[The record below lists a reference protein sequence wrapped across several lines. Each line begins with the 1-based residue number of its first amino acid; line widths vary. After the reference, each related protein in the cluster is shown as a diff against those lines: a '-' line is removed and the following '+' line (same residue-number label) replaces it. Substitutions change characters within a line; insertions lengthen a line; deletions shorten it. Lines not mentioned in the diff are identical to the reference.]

1 MRYPN
6 KYKRLYPIV
15 EGIGVT
21 TDLLKVELHC
31 HNVYSNSRNQSD
43 RIPFDCGVT
52 LEQLLD
58 SAIKEKIDVLF
69 VTNHNT
75 LKGYHEILDY
85 QQNHRKYYGIRIYPA
100 EEITVDNGGHVLA
113 YGITKTITPGMTL
126 EETLDEIKRQNA
138 VSCAAHPFAVSN
150 GIRGKAN
157 LCDLM
162 ESFNSNNVD
171 LFSNILASK
180 FAEYHKMFTIAGS
193 DSHVCSTVGRCRN
206 AIESENNIDSVI
218 DNLVRGRSKIHSANY
233 ATKKELYEHAYY
245 VLSSSSEAL
254 MNYVSEY
261 HPQAY
266 HIFKWALTSFTSNPN
281 SRFWYTL
288 GSFALYLTTR
298 VSKKVNMGG
307 YTPEIFQERSWKRLI
322 SLALVP

>member
-1 MRYPN
+1 M
-6 KYKRLYPIV
+6 
-15 EGIGVT
+15 
-21 TDLLKVELHC
+21 
-31 HNVYSNSRNQSD
+31 
-43 RIPFDCGVT
+43 
-52 LEQLLD
+52 LD
-58 SAIKEKIDVLF
+58 SALKEKIDVLF

-75 LKGYHEILDY
+75 LRGYHEILDF
-85 QQNHRKYYGIRIYPA
+85 QQNHTKYYDIRIYPA

-193 DSHVCSTVGRCRN
+193 DSHVTSTIGRCRN

-245 VLSSSSEAL
+245 VLSSSRETL

-261 HPQAY
+261 HPKAY
-266 HIFKWALTSFTSNPN
+266 PIFKWALTSFISNPN
-281 SRFWYTL
+281 SRFWYML